1 MITIL
6 PFVRMTAAIAVCYGV
21 CVAVLVA
28 VMWDFG
34 DAATLGSSVRIAL
47 AGATVLN
54 LLLLFLV
61 YIGWKSIWS
70 TFPALNRWVFPDLN
84 GEWKM
89 TIHWQNAEA
98 SGVAFARAHIKQDLL
113 RISMEVFSRDSD
125 SETLIAQPKRD
136 PESGRP
142 ILYYV
147 YRVVPKNIKL
157 GTGGSYEGSAIL
169 KLSDT
174 GHDRLGGNYFTSRQT
189 LGHFELVR

>member
-1 MITIL
+1 MITVL
-6 PFVRMTAAIAVCYGV
+6 PFVKVIVAIAACFGV
-21 CVAVLVA
+21 FVAIFVA
-28 VMWDFG
+28 LTWDFG

-47 AGATVLN
+47 SGATILN
-54 LLLLFLV
+54 LVLLFLV
-61 YIGWKSIWS
+61 YVGWKSIWS
-70 TFPALNRWVFPDLN
+70 TFPALNRWVFPNLN

-89 TIHWQNAEA
+89 TIHWQSAES
-98 SGVAFARAHIKQDLL
+98 SGVAFARVRIKQDLM

-125 SETLIAQPKRD
+125 SETLIALPKRD

-147 YRVVPKNIKL
+147 YRVVPKNIRF
-157 GTGGSYEGSAIL
+157 GVGGSYEGSAIL